1 MSDAHNEHESV
12 IKTPK
17 QLIAAV
23 VAAFVI
29 PILIIVLLV
38 QYIASN
44 PQVGAG
50 SDGQTEEAIAARIAP
65 IADAGFTLRDAN
77 APKQL
82 LSGVEV
88 YKANCAACHDTGAA
102 GAPKTGDNAGWASR
116 IAKGFNTLVKNAIG
130 GIGAMPPKGGNADLD
145 DIEVARA
152 VAYMANQSG
161 GKFEEPTAPA
171 AQAQAPAPD
180 ATAAATTAN
189 VTNEER
195 NPAGGAPMAS
205 ATAPLTSSPPTQTQA
220 LEKLIPGPNNQQ
232 TASGEV
238 GKKIF
243 ESACAACHTTGAA
256 GAPKIG
262 DKGEWAKRLQKGVDT
277 LHANAIKGIGAMP
290 PKGGASASDAEV
302 KAAVEY
308 MLAQSK

>member
-17 QLIAAV
+17 QLVAAV

-38 QYIASN
+38 EYVASN
-44 PQVGAG
+44 ERVGAG
-50 SDGQTEEAIAARIAP
+50 SDGQTEKAIAARIAP

-82 LSGVEV
+82 LAGVEV

-102 GAPKTGDNAGWASR
+102 GAPKTGDNAGWAAR

-145 DIEVARA
+145 DVEVARA

-161 GKFEEPTAPA
+161 GKFEEPAAPA
-171 AQAQAPAPD
+171 APAPD

-189 VTNEER
+189 VTNEDR
-195 NPAGGAPMAS
+195 DPAGGAAMAS
-205 ATAPLTSSPPTQTQA
+205 ATAPIQSSPPTQA
-220 LEKLIPGPNNQQ
+220 LEKIIPGPAHPQA
-232 TASGEV
+232 ASGEV

>member
-23 VAAFVI
+23 VAAFVV
-29 PILIIVLLV
+29 PIIVIVLLV
-38 QYIASN
+38 QYVAN
-44 PQVGAG
+44 NQRVGVG

-65 IADAGFTLRDAN
+65 VADTGFTLRDAN

-161 GKFEEPTAPA
+161 GKFEEPAAPA
-171 AQAQAPAPD
+171 APA
-180 ATAAATTAN
+180 ATAAAETSEPRA
-189 VTNEER
+189 
-195 NPAGGAPMAS
+195 PAGGAPMAS
-205 ATAPLTSSPPTQTQA
+205 ATAPVQSSPPTQA
-220 LEKLIPGPNNQQ
+220 LEKIIPGPAQPQ
-232 TASGEV
+232 AASGEV

-262 DKGEWAKRLQKGVDT
+262 DKGEWDKRLQKGVDT
-277 LHANAIKGIGAMP
+277 LHVNAIKGIGAMP